1 MDDRELLRILETDP
15 ESGIRQMMQRYAALA
30 YSIVVGRA
38 GSAASAEDIE
48 ECVSDVFFEVYRQRG
63 RFDPEKGTLRAFVSV
78 VARRRAI
85 NLFRRTVR
93 EAGRRADGEPPE
105 GETDSFEELLIGA
118 EERHSLIETV
128 RSLGEPDS
136 QIIFRKYYFG
146 QKSKEIASDLGMTPG
161 AVDTRLSRAL
171 GKLRSMLGGKDDG

>member
-30 YSIVVGRA
+30 YSIVAGRA

-48 ECVSDVFFEVYRQRG
+48 ECVSDVFFEVYRQRE
-63 RFDPEKGTLRAFVSV
+63 RFDPEKGSLRAFISV

-85 NLFRRTVR
+85 NLFRKTARD
-93 EAGRRADGEPPE
+93 ALRRADIPLPE
-105 GETDSFEELLIGA
+105 GETDSFEETLIGA
-118 EERHSLIETV
+118 EERRSLIEAV

-136 QIIFRKYYFG
+136 QIIFRRYYFG
-146 QKSKEIASDLGMTPG
+146 QRSKEIAADLGMTPG

-171 GKLRSMLGGKDDG
+171 GKLRSVLGGKDDG

>member
-30 YSIVVGRA
+30 YSIVAGRA
-38 GSAASAEDIE
+38 GSAASSEDIE

-105 GETDSFEELLIGA
+105 GKTDSFEELLIGA
-118 EERHSLIETV
+118 EERKSLIETV